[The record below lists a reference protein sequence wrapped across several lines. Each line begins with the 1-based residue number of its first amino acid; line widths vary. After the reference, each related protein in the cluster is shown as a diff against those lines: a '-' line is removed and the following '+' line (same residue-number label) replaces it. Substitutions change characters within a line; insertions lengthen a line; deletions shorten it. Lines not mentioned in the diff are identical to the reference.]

1 MKVTE
6 HIAAAGN
13 TLFSF
18 EITSKR
24 ENIQELYD
32 NIDPLME
39 FKPPFIDVTTSR
51 EFIYVDKGNGLL
63 DKTNKNASWYVG
75 FAPP

>member
-1 MKVTE
+1 MKVTN
-6 HIAAAGN
+6 HIEDAKGE

-18 EITSKR
+18 EIIPQKGKASRT
-24 ENIQELYD
+24 YD

-51 EFIYVDKGNGLL
+51 EEFIYVIREMV
-63 DKTNKNASWYVG
+63 Y
-75 FAPP
+75 